1 MSRVTIG
8 ADVGG
13 TKTAVAVAL
22 DGKEVA
28 RSEGPGAA
36 VRPGRA
42 LVSAAVI
49 AEVVRRAL
57 ATAGKLRG
65 AVLVIGASGAGRPEE
80 REELRAALRTEDLA
94 DSVRVT
100 SDIEIALAAAFGAGP
115 GIVVTA
121 GTGSV
126 AVARDPFG
134 RIHRTGGYGWQMG
147 DEGSGYAVGRSAL
160 GAVGRAAD
168 GRSPKTGLSRLL
180 LDATR
185 SETMDQLIRWAA
197 KASPAEVASLA
208 PAVLESAGTGDTV
221 AQGIVDYAARELA
234 QLVLLQLEHF
244 GADERSQVPVA
255 TNGGLLRSESSLRR
269 MLLQRL
275 HDEAR
280 LKLLEAPVD
289 PPKGALLLAD
299 EPAAPVNPS

>member
-1 MSRVTIG
+1 MTRVTIG

-13 TKTAVAVAL
+13 TKTAVAVAI

-28 RSEGPGAA
+28 RSDGAGGA
-36 VRPGRA
+36 VPPGRA
-42 LVSAAVI
+42 LVSASVI

-57 ATAGKLRG
+57 ASAGKLRG
-65 AVLVIGASGAGRPEE
+65 TVMVIGASGAGRAEE
-80 REELRAALRTEDLA
+80 REELRSALRTEELA
-94 DSVRVT
+94 ESVRVT
-100 SDIEIALAAAFGAGP
+100 GDIEIALAAAFGTGP

-168 GRSPKTGLSRLL
+168 GRSPKTALSRLL
-180 LDATR
+180 LEATR

-197 KASPAEVASLA
+197 KGSPAEVASLA
-208 PAVLESAGTGDTV
+208 PSVMEAAKAGDTV
-221 AQGIVDYAARELA
+221 AQGILDYAARELA
-234 QLVLLQLEHF
+234 QLVILQLEHF
-244 GADERSQVPVA
+244 GADERSLVPVA
-255 TNGGLLRSESSLRR
+255 TNGGLLQVDSSLRR

-280 LKLLEAPVD
+280 LKLLEDPVD

-299 EPAAPVNPS
+299 EPA